1 MKKNI
6 LSLLFL
12 CLFLNT
18 VKAQVIYKPIESLKM
33 GEIRELK
40 IQLPRGYNDNPN
52 KKYPLFVVFDGDY
65 MFEAVAGNVDYY
77 SYWED
82 MPNAIVVG
90 VNQLDKRFEDSMYSE
105 QNGLPTETGA
115 RFFEFIG
122 MELIPFMEKN
132 YRTAYFK
139 VAVGHGET
147 ANFINYFLLKDQP
160 VFQAYVVISPEL
172 APKTIDYV
180 PERLSTLASKSF
192 YYLATTK
199 KDSKEILD
207 DAEKLHGR
215 MSGVDN
221 KNLVYKYD
229 AFNEPSHYSLPA
241 HVMPRALESIFNV
254 YQPISVS
261 EYRDVILKLEGSP
274 VVYLEEKYKMIY
286 DLFGIEKDILVNDF
300 KAIAAAIEK
309 TEQFEYYE
317 QLGKMGRKSYP
328 NTILGNY
335 YIGRF
340 YEQTGNPKKAMRT
353 YQSAFILSEI
363 GGITKDELMNRANA
377 IKTDFGY

>member
-1 MKKNI
+1 
-6 LSLLFL
+6 
-12 CLFLNT
+12 
-18 VKAQVIYKPIESLKM
+18 
-33 GEIRELK
+33 
-40 IQLPRGYNDNPN
+40 
-52 KKYPLFVVFDGDY
+52 
-65 MFEAVAGNVDYY
+65 
-77 SYWED
+77 
-82 MPNAIVVG
+82 
-90 VNQLDKRFEDSMYSE
+90 
-105 QNGLPTETGA
+105 
-115 RFFEFIG
+115 
-122 MELIPFMEKN
+122 
-132 YRTAYFK
+132 
-139 VAVGHGET
+139 
-147 ANFINYFLLKDQP
+147 
-160 VFQAYVVISPEL
+160 AYVVISPEL

-286 DLFGIEKDILVNDF
+286 
-300 KAIAAAIEK
+300 
-309 TEQFEYYE
+309 
-317 QLGKMGRKSYP
+317 
-328 NTILGNY
+328 
-335 YIGRF
+335 
-340 YEQTGNPKKAMRT
+340 
-353 YQSAFILSEI
+353 
-363 GGITKDELMNRANA
+363 
-377 IKTDFGY
+377 